1 MKYVVCA
8 APMLFGIEVLS
19 WICLAAIALL
29 GILDLAVKIDEE
41 KNGRW

>member
-19 WICLAAIALL
+19 GICLAAIALL